1 MPRDERNSVKLQI
14 TVDEKVAAILER
26 EADSRKTRNSTYAA
40 IILSECVLKREK
52 EGW

>member
-1 MPRDERNSVKLQI
+1 MPRDERSSTKLQI
-14 TVDEKVAAILER
+14 TVDKNVADILRR
-26 EADSRKTRNSTYAA
+26 EADERKTRNSTYAA